1 MRKFLAQIRLEWL
14 IFCFFL
20 FMLMAYATW
29 AKFLF
34 DVRYSIKKLIDMEEI
49 FGLWD
54 KPGSCQGHADSHDHQ
69 DDGSS

>member
-1 MRKFLAQIRLEWL
+1 
-14 IFCFFL
+14 
-20 FMLMAYATW
+20 MLVAYATW

-34 DVRYSIKKLIDMEEI
+34 DVRYSIIKLIDMEEI